1 MILTDRVTN
10 ILNKTLY
17 ICEEDCNYGGINNI
31 SKKVICECSRKLTS
45 SKKSS
50 SNSSSLS
57 LFKDIHSNL
66 KSKLNY
72 KVLSCY
78 ELFYD
83 SKNIIYNYGFYILII
98 IIASFIILIIINC
111 LTCNEK
117 LKLICSKIIDARK
130 NYLISL
136 NKNKRINNLNNE
148 KNNKR
153 MSLNNNIKKRKSKNL
168 NTKIIEAPPKKVPKN
183 NQTNNLFFIIKQEKK
198 KKKSIIID
206 KNNNNLEEQN
216 NQSSMRKYKLK
227 DNNIINNIN
236 SINNQN
242 NNIANNNNINNS
254 NNNNVNNNI
263 NNTNNIINNTNKDKL
278 DNLNYNDNSNG
289 NNINRNNNINFNN
302 NIHNI
307 INNNINIKKK
317 KNIRL
322 RKRNF
327 QRNNELLISNN
338 SNYNQSD
345 TKIISNKENIVL
357 ELNNN
362 NIELEEKTNFIDVF
376 INIFDKDYVN
386 KLFFEEEM
394 NQMKFK
400 YALKMDKRNFITYY
414 FSLLKQKQLI
424 MFTFFVNND
433 YNIYLMKIS
442 LFLCVFSLHLM
453 TNTFFFNDDNMHKI
467 YEDCGKY
474 NLLYQIPQILY
485 STIIS
490 SVITIILKSL
500 SLPQKSIIKIKQ
512 ENKLDLMI
520 KAFISFV
527 NCFKNKIIL
536 FSGFGLILLLFN
548 LYYISLFCA
557 VYKNTQ
563 SHLLTDTFTSFGIS
577 LLYPFGLSIIP
588 VFLRIPALKS
598 GKKDKKIIYVISQLI
613 SII

>member
-1 MILTDRVTN
+1 
-10 ILNKTLY
+10 
-17 ICEEDCNYGGINNI
+17 
-31 SKKVICECSRKLTS
+31 
-45 SKKSS
+45 
-50 SNSSSLS
+50 
-57 LFKDIHSNL
+57 
-66 KSKLNY
+66 
-72 KVLSCY
+72 
-78 ELFYD
+78 
-83 SKNIIYNYGFYILII
+83 
-98 IIASFIILIIINC
+98 
-111 LTCNEK
+111 
-117 LKLICSKIIDARK
+117 
-130 NYLISL
+130 
-136 NKNKRINNLNNE
+136 
-148 KNNKR
+148 
-153 MSLNNNIKKRKSKNL
+153 
-168 NTKIIEAPPKKVPKN
+168 
-183 NQTNNLFFIIKQEKK
+183 
-198 KKKSIIID
+198 
-206 KNNNNLEEQN
+206 
-216 NQSSMRKYKLK
+216 
-227 DNNIINNIN
+227 
-236 SINNQN
+236 
-242 NNIANNNNINNS
+242 
-254 NNNNVNNNI
+254 
-263 NNTNNIINNTNKDKL
+263 
-278 DNLNYNDNSNG
+278 
-289 NNINRNNNINFNN
+289 
-302 NIHNI
+302 
-307 INNNINIKKK
+307 
-317 KNIRL
+317 
-322 RKRNF
+322 
-327 QRNNELLISNN
+327 
-338 SNYNQSD
+338 
-345 TKIISNKENIVL
+345 
-357 ELNNN
+357 
-362 NIELEEKTNFIDVF
+362 
-376 INIFDKDYVN
+376 
-386 KLFFEEEM
+386 
-394 NQMKFK
+394 MKFK